1 MHSKKH
7 LSFTAIRNMIADN
20 LATIKD
26 TRASNN
32 SNSIVDV
39 MLSGLACMYYQSVSL
54 LEFQRSMEQRQ
65 QRNNLRS
72 MFAVQNLPTDQGMR
86 NVIDIVDTETTFRP
100 IFKELFSKLQRGCK
114 L

>member
-7 LSFTAIRNMIADN
+7 LSFTAIRNMIVDN

-72 MFAVQNLPTDQGMR
+72 MFVVQNLPTDQG
-86 NVIDIVDTETTFRP
+86 
-100 IFKELFSKLQRGCK
+100 
-114 L
+114 